1 MGCCAKKKPQQLLEK
16 NPAQKNNEEESS
28 ELSTIKVSYSDFEPL
43 YLIGTGSL
51 GKVILVRYIKNKT
64 IYAMKE
70 LSKTKIKLNKQ
81 EEHSKSERDLMVTL
95 SSPFIVNI
103 KLAFQDENKLYIVSE
118 FLQGGD
124 MFFHMHHSTI
134 NLTES
139 TVKFY
144 IIELILALEFL
155 HENNVIYRDLKPENI
170 LMDTEGHIKIS
181 DFGLSKKLE
190 NPKDKAYTLCG
201 TLQYLAPEILKNK
214 GYDKSVDFWSLG
226 CIYYEMLTGKKPF
239 NIQGNKINPN
249 IFEEKINFD
258 ENMNPLLINLISQF
272 LSVNPKKRL
281 GYGVNGIKKIKEHPY
296 FNDIDWN
303 KYLNKEIEPPF
314 VPKLENEL
322 DLRYFDKCFTEEP
335 VNSNRTTIYSRSN
348 GTSEYNGFN
357 YMTQSIE
364 NIIESDKHEQ
374 EKEKEK
380 EKEEENAQ
388 IQEQEQELL

>member
-16 NPAQKNNEEESS
+16 NPAKKNNEEESS

-190 NPKDKAYTLCG
+190 NPKDYFMWYFT
-201 TLQYLAPEILKNK
+201 
-214 GYDKSVDFWSLG
+214 
-226 CIYYEMLTGKKPF
+226 
-239 NIQGNKINPN
+239 
-249 IFEEKINFD
+249 IF
-258 ENMNPLLINLISQF
+258 S
-272 LSVNPKKRL
+272 
-281 GYGVNGIKKIKEHPY
+281 
-296 FNDIDWN
+296 
-303 KYLNKEIEPPF
+303 
-314 VPKLENEL
+314 
-322 DLRYFDKCFTEEP
+322 T
-335 VNSNRTTIYSRSN
+335 
-348 GTSEYNGFN
+348 
-357 YMTQSIE
+357 
-364 NIIESDKHEQ
+364 
-374 EKEKEK
+374 
-380 EKEEENAQ
+380 
-388 IQEQEQELL
+388 

>member
-1 MGCCAKKKPQQLLEK
+1 
-16 NPAQKNNEEESS
+16 
-28 ELSTIKVSYSDFEPL
+28 
-43 YLIGTGSL
+43 
-51 GKVILVRYIKNKT
+51 
-64 IYAMKE
+64 MKE

-322 DLRYFDKCFTEEP
+322 DLRYFDKCFTDEP